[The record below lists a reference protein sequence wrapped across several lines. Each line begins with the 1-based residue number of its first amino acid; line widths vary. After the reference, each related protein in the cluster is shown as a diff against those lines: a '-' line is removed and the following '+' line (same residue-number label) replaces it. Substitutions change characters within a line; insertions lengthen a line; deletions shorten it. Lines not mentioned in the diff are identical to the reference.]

1 MSNYSNGYYGD
12 ASRGGAYQPINY
24 IINQTAASDGT
35 ATFLFDAVALS
46 NTWTFTINCAG
57 APDTA
62 LFVASSGGTTF
73 GQFKGSNSWGP
84 LQLQGGDRLQVTAS
98 GLVPGTNYQ
107 FAGYGYANVVN
118 EPEIVYPTAYADSVT
133 TSTEQIYLG
142 SSFIAYI
149 DSTHGAG
156 IATVPISSTYRSIYI
171 LGTTTVGPNVLKFC
185 TFAATGNVTKFVYEG
200 IVIPYASNPLQ
211 VAVRIPLISSAD
223 TMLNLGVI
231 APSGDIVQNATFYYG
246 GDLANVD
253 TAVYPGGTFD
263 VTVANPTTDPV
274 NVNIV
279 SGGSSGDVTVINTT
293 SQPVPIQGV
302 QGSGGTAVS
311 ITPGDTSGTPLYV
324 QVVGGSLSS
333 VTMGGDVTGQ
343 SNSATVVGLEGK
355 LINGAASTAGQVLVY
370 TGSLW
375 TNTASTGYVDSTG
388 KNVMDQSPTIT
399 TPTLSGNTTAGTI
412 NSTTIPASSTLVT
425 TSTIASNAVSSFS
438 AGTTGLTPSSTTQ
451 GAVTLAGTL
460 NVVNGGTGV
469 TTKTGTGSVV
479 LNTSP
484 TLATPALG
492 TPSSAVLTNA
502 TGLPLTT
509 GVTGTLPVANGG
521 TGVTT
526 STGTGSVVLSTSP
539 TLVTP
544 ALGTPSSVVL
554 TNATGLSLTT
564 GVTGTLPVANGGTGT
579 TTSTGTG
586 NVVLSTSP
594 VITGPYESVGISATA
609 LSGSVAASIAISTN
623 AVYYYTANPTAAWAL
638 NITNA
643 PTTTGQCATVAIL
656 VNNGAT
662 AYLPS
667 NITVNTVQAG
677 ASSSVLPVQG
687 ATNNSITS
695 YYQSGVSWAADASTL
710 DVYTITII
718 CTGSSAWT
726 LLLGLTKF

>member
-118 EPEIVYPTAYADSVT
+118 EPVIVYPTAYADSVT

-142 SSFIAYI
+142 KSFVAFI
-149 DSTHGAG
+149 DSTHGVT
-156 IATVPISSTYRSIYI
+156 IATIPVNSTYRSIYI
-171 LGTTTVGPNVLKFC
+171 LGTTVVGPNVLKLC
-185 TFAATGNVTKFVYEG
+185 TYAATGNVTKFTYEG
-200 IVIPYASNPLQ
+200 IVIPYASNPAQ
-211 VAVRIPLISSAD
+211 VAVRIPLIASAD
-223 TMLNLGVI
+223 TMLTLAVI
-231 APSGDIVQNATFYYG
+231 CPSGDTVYNATFYYG

-263 VTVANPTTDPV
+263 VTVANTTYEPV
-274 NVNIV
+274 PVNIV
-279 SGGSSGDVTVINTT
+279 SGGGGGDVTVINTT

-355 LINGAASTAGQVLVY
+355 LINGTATTAGQVLVY

-375 TNTASTGYVDSTG
+375 TNTASTGYSSTG
-388 KNVMDQSPTIT
+388 NNVMDQSPTIT

-460 NVVNGGTGV
+460 NVANGGTGV

-484 TLATPALG
+484 TLVTPALG

-526 STGTGSVVLSTSP
+526 STGTGSVVLNTSP

-554 TNATGLSLTT
+554 TNATALPLTT
-564 GVTGTLPVANGGTGT
+564 GVTGTLPVANGGTGV

-695 YYQSGVSWAADASTL
+695 YYQSGSAWVADASTL
-710 DVYTITII
+710 DVYTISVI